1 MIKVIDISVAI
12 TSQFPPWPGDPAVKF
27 HTLSSI
33 EKGDESNLTQISMSL
48 HTGTHIDAPKHFLDQ
63 GITTDDIA
71 LSKLIGR
78 VLVVEIDQSV
88 DVITESLLINHPQ
101 SADIKETTKILF
113 KTRNSS
119 YWHSHPS
126 EFQHDYVGIDASGAA
141 YLAQFKPDLIG
152 VDYYSVA
159 PYADTYTPHH
169 ILLAQGIVLLESI
182 DLTGVPTGYYQL
194 ICLPMKIARCEGVP
208 ARAILLDEAIFVGS
222 STPTGN

>member
-1 MIKVIDISVAI
+1 MLKVIDISVAI

-88 DVITESLLINHPQ
+88 DVITESLLINHPK
-101 SADIKETTKILF
+101 SAVIKETTKILL
-113 KTRNSS
+113 KQEILPIGTYPQNSNM
-119 YWHSHPS
+119 
-126 EFQHDYVGIDASGAA
+126 
-141 YLAQFKPDLIG
+141 
-152 VDYYSVA
+152 
-159 PYADTYTPHH
+159 TM
-169 ILLAQGIVLLESI
+169 LE
-182 DLTGVPTGYYQL
+182 LTHLVQPTWT
-194 ICLPMKIARCEGVP
+194 I
-208 ARAILLDEAIFVGS
+208 
-222 STPTGN
+222 